1 MNAAQINATQT
12 KSPWQMKIF
21 PIFTALGWILILAS
35 FLIGAFVLAP
45 TAASY
50 WGGSAKAVRDAAEAG
65 STLVAQLGVLAST
78 PRWLEPLAFLGVA
91 LFMTGIALEF
101 STIPDLLKT
110 RGQTLK
116 NAFPL
121 IVQLGK

>member
-1 MNAAQINATQT
+1 MNAVQINATQT

-21 PIFTALGWILILAS
+21 PIFTALGWILILVS

-50 WGGSAKAVRDAAEAG
+50 WGGSAKVVRDAAEAG
-65 STLVAQLGVLAST
+65 STLVAQLGVQAAT

-91 LFMTGIALEF
+91 FFMTGIALEF
-101 STIPDLLKT
+101 STIPGFLKT
-110 RGQTLK
+110 RGQILK

-121 IVQLGK
+121 VVNLGK